1 MTRSEE
7 WWRGFGPGMA
17 VGAVL
22 AAAIVGGFAIW
33 EISRVKEIFTQIEAT
48 EVVHKQNDAKIE
60 QALKGCLEDSK
71 DLYSQAT
78 LLMEPQAS
86 PQTALFG
93 LALDALA
100 PGLGRALAQTDKSG
114 RAVPRWYIPLKV
126 KPVVYGDAQGATYLW
141 FDRRTKELSGPFA
154 PENQR

>member
-1 MTRSEE
+1 MARSEE

-17 VGAVL
+17 LGAVL

-33 EISRVKEIFTQIEAT
+33 EISRVKEIFTQIADT
-48 EVVHKQNDAKIE
+48 DVVHKQNDAKIE
-60 QALKGCLEDSK
+60 QALKGCLEDNREV
-71 DLYSQAT
+71 YSQVT
-78 LLMEPQAS
+78 LLSEPQAS

-114 RAVPRWYIPLKV
+114 QAAPRWYIPLKV

-141 FDRRTKELSGPFA
+141 FDRRTKELSGPFT
-154 PENQR
+154 PENER